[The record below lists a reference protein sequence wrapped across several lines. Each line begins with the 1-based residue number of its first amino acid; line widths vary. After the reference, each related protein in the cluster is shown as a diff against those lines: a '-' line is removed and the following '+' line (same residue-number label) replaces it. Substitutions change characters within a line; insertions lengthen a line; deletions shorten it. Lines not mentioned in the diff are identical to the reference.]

1 MHHDPDEQIPFDA
14 PLPTSSVRPVRFPRD
29 IVVLGRAL
37 RFDVRGSKG
46 EIHFWY
52 QHPYSCGDAPGIQLA
67 VRESS
72 IALNV
77 SSGTGNHSIGARVE
91 APVSLADAEQAW
103 LEYASLEAPRLC
115 ALVVDGMQPKA
126 A

>member
-14 PLPTSSVRPVRFPRD
+14 DLPTSAPHEPET
-29 IVVLGRAL
+29 ITVLGRTLPL
-37 RFDVRGSKG
+37 RSP
-46 EIHFWY
+46 ECY
-52 QHPYSCGDAPGIQLA
+52 
-67 VRESS
+67 RESGDGLWVQVWFS
-72 IALNV
+72 DGTWTVLVMSETYPLTVEVRV
-77 SSGTGNHSIGARVE
+77 SEPT
-91 APVSLADAEQAW
+91 LADAERTW